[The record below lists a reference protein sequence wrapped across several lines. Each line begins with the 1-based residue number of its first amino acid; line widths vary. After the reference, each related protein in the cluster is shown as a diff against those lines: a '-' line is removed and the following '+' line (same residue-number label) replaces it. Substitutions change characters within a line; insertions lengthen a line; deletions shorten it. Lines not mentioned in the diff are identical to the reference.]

1 MKKLKEEIAK
11 SLDATT
17 IELIDYL
24 PYLLQDLWEL
34 GTNPNSVL
42 ELIKKY
48 SILESINAKVLD
60 LGCGKGAVSI
70 AIAKEFGVKVY
81 GIDAMESF
89 IEEAK
94 NYANKFDVSDLCKF
108 EVNDIKEVVQTER
121 GYDLVI
127 LGAVGQVFGD
137 YKKTLSSLSRC
148 IKNDGHLIID
158 DGYIN
163 DDSDYSDKNYLK
175 HEKLLEIIKELGLL
189 LVEERIEKNIETTNK
204 KYYELIKK
212 RAGELKKKYPS
223 KALIFEDYVD
233 SQEKENYILENNI
246 MCAVFVL
253 KKIYIA
259 P

>member
-1 MKKLKEEIAK
+1 MRTMEKLKEDIAK
-11 SLDATT
+11 SLDAKT

-24 PYLLQDLWEL
+24 PYLLQDLWGM
-34 GTNPNSVL
+34 GTNPDSVL
-42 ELIKKY
+42 ELIKKHN
-48 SILESINAKVLD
+48 IFESINAKVLD

-70 AIAKEFGVKVY
+70 AIAKESGIKVY

-94 NYANKFDVSDLCKF
+94 KYANKFDVSDLCKF

-121 GYDLVI
+121 EYDLAI

-137 YKKTLSSLSRC
+137 YKKTLSSLRGC
-148 IKNDGHLIID
+148 IKNGGYLIID
-158 DGYIN
+158 DGYID
-163 DDSDYSDKNYLK
+163 DDSDYSDKNYLE
-175 HEKLLEIIKELGLL
+175 HEKLLEIIKESGFL
-189 LVEERIEKNIETTNK
+189 LVEEKIEKNIEATNK

-212 RAGELKKKYPS
+212 RADELKKKYPR

-233 SQEKENYILENNI
+233 SQERENYILENNV

-253 KKIYIA
+253 KKI
-259 P
+259 